1 MERGTRFRIITL
13 LLIPW
18 LLGSVLFLVG
28 LLTGGLAWLHS
39 CPASTRIMFYGIF
52 LLLAFY
58 PQFQFLS
65 CCRTLLA
72 AIRELEKRVEDS
84 NDAA

>member
-1 MERGTRFRIITL
+1 MERGTQFRIIAL

-28 LLTGGLAWLHS
+28 ALTGGLAWLHS
-39 CPASTRIMFYGIF
+39 VPASTRILLYGIF

-58 PQFQFLS
+58 PQFQLLS

-72 AIRELEKRVEDS
+72 AIRELEKRVEES
-84 NDAA
+84 KHAA